1 MIPRRAAR
9 LALAVA
15 LGLAIVYTSGVGA
28 RDGQGQEAARRPY
41 GFEVDGHEWVGLSP
55 EEQMAFLRGFLGGVA
70 AAQAAQA
77 GGGRDGTL
85 DRWRAELSDPE
96 LSRRLLFRFAP
107 TVYQARLQD
116 HYFYRDRRDQPVVIA
131 LTIINHRLLTEHF

>member
-1 MIPRRAAR
+1 MITKRAVGGV
-9 LALAVA
+9 LAVA
-15 LGLAIVYTSGVGA
+15 FGLVILYTTGVGA
-28 RDGQGQEAARRPY
+28 RGGQGQESARRPY
-41 GFEVDGHEWVGLSP
+41 GFEVDGHRWVQLSP

-77 GGGRDGTL
+77 GGGRDGEL
-85 DRWRAELSDPE
+85 ERWTAELTDPE

-116 HYFYRDRRDQPVVIA
+116 YYFYRDRRDQPVVVA
-131 LTIINHRLLTEHF
+131 LMILNHRLLTEHF

>member
-1 MIPRRAAR
+1 MIPGRAVGF
-9 LALAVA
+9 ALAVA

-28 RDGQGQEAARRPY
+28 RAGQDPARRPY
-41 GFEVDGHEWVGLSP
+41 GFEVDGHEWVVLSP

-77 GGGRDGTL
+77 GGGRDGEL
-85 DRWRAELSDPE
+85 ERWRAELSDPE

-116 HYFYRDRRDQPVVIA
+116 HYFYRDRRDQPVVVA

>member
-1 MIPRRAAR
+1 MIPGR
-9 LALAVA
+9 LPGLILAVA
-15 LGLAIVYTSGVGA
+15 LGLAILYTTGVGA
-28 RDGQGQEAARRPY
+28 RAGQGQEPARRPY
-41 GFEVDGHEWVGLSP
+41 GFDVDGHRWVEWSP

-77 GGGRDGTL
+77 GGGRDGEL
-85 DRWRAELSDPE
+85 DRWTAELSDPD

-116 HYFYRDRRDQPVVIA
+116 HYFYRDRRDQPVVVA